1 MHKEKKTITKNTREK
16 SAGMGDFSL
25 VFFER
30 NKGKTIL
37 SSICLKILYGNQLE
51 KTRVPITF
59 MNSFLRQGIS
69 QERRRKQL
77 SMRQGSSC

>member
-1 MHKEKKTITKNTREK
+1 MYKEKRILRKIRGKNLLEWEISTI
-16 SAGMGDFSL
+16 
-25 VFFER
+25 FFER

-51 KTRVPITF
+51 KTRLPITF